1 MKRLKIMGMS
11 LFLAVAP
18 ANADF
23 TLRPDETGAGAT
35 DAATAGEAPHTEAA
49 SPPSSDVQSQPS
61 FHPASR
67 KHIPRTPVARGF
79 GDQIPLSFAVRQI
92 VPPTI
97 KIRIGRGI
105 DPTTLVD
112 WKGGHEWPTV
122 LREAIRPLKLQLAV
136 HPSAATIYDPK
147 NQ

>member
-1 MKRLKIMGMS
+1 MKHMKILCMAMVIT
-11 LFLAVAP
+11 VAP

-23 TLRPDETGAGAT
+23 TLRPDEASASAT
-35 DAATAGEAPHTEAA
+35 DSASANDAAHSEPA
-49 SPPSSDVQSQPS
+49 SPPSRDLKSQPS
-61 FHPASR
+61 SHVTVR
-67 KHIPRTPVARGF
+67 KHIPRTPIARGF
-79 GDQIPLSFAVRQI
+79 GEQIPLSFAVRQI

-122 LREAIRPLKLQLAV
+122 LREAVRPLKLQLAV
-136 HPSAATIYDPK
+136 HPSGATIYDPK